1 MAGAI
6 QILVSGVIVGCIYA
20 MAALGFTIVF
30 NATRIVNFANGEFL
44 MLGGVALA
52 GAVTAAGLPLPIAV
66 LAAIACTAIVG
77 LAMQMIVLNYA
88 RSTDELSLVMLTIG
102 AGLAVRGA
110 TSLVFGR
117 EVTFVPDFGLFP
129 MVLLGDVYVIS
140 QGVWIILT
148 LIVVSLLLWLLFGH
162 TTFGKAMKA
171 ASQEPRAAALCGI
184 EPRRAAAAAFA
195 IAAALGGLAGAL
207 VAPVSAAF
215 YENGIFLGLK
225 GFAAAVAGG
234 LGNPLGAVVGGL
246 LIGIVESFSAGY
258 VSSGYKD
265 AVAFVLL
272 LLVLL
277 LRPAGLLGSASV
289 KRV

>member
-1 MAGAI
+1 MDGAI

-44 MLGGVALA
+44 MLGSVALA
-52 GAVTAAGLPLPIAV
+52 GAISTAGMPLWIAV
-66 LAAIACTAIVG
+66 IAAIACTAIVG
-77 LAMQMIVLNYA
+77 IGMQVLILNHA
-88 RSTDELSLVMLTIG
+88 RSTNELSLVMLTIG

-110 TSLVFGR
+110 ASLVFGR

-129 MVLLGDVYVIS
+129 MVLLGDVYIVS

-148 LIVVSLLLWLLFGH
+148 LGVVSLLLWILFAR

-171 ASQEPRAAALCGI
+171 ASEEPRAAALCGI
-184 EPRRAAAAAFA
+184 EPRRAAAAAFG

-207 VAPVSAAF
+207 VAPISAAF
-215 YENGIFLGLK
+215 YENGVFLGLK

-234 LGNPLGAVVGGL
+234 LGNPLGAVIGGL
-246 LIGIVESFSAGY
+246 IIGIVESFSAGF

-265 AVAFVLL
+265 GVAFILL

-277 LRPAGLLGSASV
+277 LRPSGLLGTASV

>member
-1 MAGAI
+1 MDGAI

-44 MLGGVALA
+44 MLGSVALA
-52 GAVTAAGLPLPIAV
+52 GAITTAGMPLWIAV
-66 LAAIACTAIVG
+66 IAAIACTAVVG
-77 LAMQMIVLNYA
+77 IGLQVLVLNHA
-88 RSTDELSLVMLTIG
+88 RSTNELSLVMLTIG

-110 TSLVFGR
+110 ASLVFGR

-129 MVLLGDVYVIS
+129 MLLMGDVYVVS
-140 QGVWIILT
+140 QGVWITLT
-148 LIVVSLLLWLLFGH
+148 LAAVSLLLWLLFAR

-171 ASQEPRAAALCGI
+171 ASDEPRAAALCGI
-184 EPRRAAAAAFA
+184 EPRRAAAAAFG

-207 VAPVSAAF
+207 VAPISAAF
-215 YENGIFLGLK
+215 YENGVFLGLK

-234 LGNPLGAVVGGL
+234 LGNPLGAVIGGL
-246 LIGIVESFSAGY
+246 IIGIVESFSAGY

-265 AVAFVLL
+265 GVAFILL

-277 LRPAGLLGSASV
+277 LRPSGLMGAASV

>member
-1 MAGAI
+1 MDGAI

-44 MLGGVALA
+44 MLGSVALA
-52 GAVTAAGLPLPIAV
+52 GAISTAGMPLWIAV
-66 LAAIACTAIVG
+66 IAAIACTAIVG
-77 LAMQMIVLNYA
+77 IGMQVLILNHA
-88 RSTDELSLVMLTIG
+88 RSTNELSLVMLTIG

-110 TSLVFGR
+110 ASLVFGR

-129 MVLLGDVYVIS
+129 MVLLGDVYIVS

-148 LIVVSLLLWLLFGH
+148 LGVVSLLLWILFSR

-171 ASQEPRAAALCGI
+171 ASEEPRAAALCGI
-184 EPRRAAAAAFA
+184 EPRRAAAAAFG

-207 VAPVSAAF
+207 VAPISAAF
-215 YENGIFLGLK
+215 YENGVFLGLK

-234 LGNPLGAVVGGL
+234 LGNPLGAVIGGL
-246 LIGIVESFSAGY
+246 IIGIVESFSAGF

-265 AVAFVLL
+265 GVAFILL

-277 LRPAGLLGSASV
+277 LRPSGLLGTASV

>member
-1 MAGAI
+1 MDGAV

-44 MLGGVALA
+44 MLGSVALA
-52 GAVTAAGLPLPIAV
+52 GAITTAGLPLCLAIA
-66 LAAIACTAIVG
+66 AAIACTAIVG
-77 LAMQMIVLNYA
+77 IGLQVLVLNHA
-88 RSTDELSLVMLTIG
+88 RSTNELSLVMLTIG

-110 TSLVFGR
+110 ASLVFGR

-129 MVLLGDVYVIS
+129 MVLMGDVYIVS

-148 LIVVSLLLWLLFGH
+148 LGVVSLLLWLLFAR

-171 ASQEPRAAALCGI
+171 ASDEPRAAALCGI
-184 EPRRAAAAAFA
+184 EPRRAAAAAFG

-207 VAPVSAAF
+207 VAPISAAF
-215 YENGIFLGLK
+215 YENGVFLGLK

-234 LGNPLGAVVGGL
+234 LGNPLGAVIGGL
-246 LIGIVESFSAGY
+246 IIGIVESFSAGF

-265 AVAFVLL
+265 GVAFMLL

-277 LRPAGLLGSASV
+277 LRPSGLLGAASA